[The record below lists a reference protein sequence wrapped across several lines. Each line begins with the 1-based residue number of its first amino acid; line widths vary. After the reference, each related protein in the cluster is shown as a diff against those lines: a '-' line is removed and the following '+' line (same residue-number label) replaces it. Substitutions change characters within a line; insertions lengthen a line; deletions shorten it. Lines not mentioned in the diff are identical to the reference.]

1 MIDEFLD
8 EIKELQEY
16 KKKYLCAVKDKQR
29 MSDLLYEYMTNEYK
43 RMSKQK
49 RIKKYEEECCKCCRY
64 REYCKFDFPDDIY
77 KPIKS
82 DSAWIP
88 GMVTCGN
95 FEWW

>member
-1 MIDEFLD
+1 MIDEFLN

-49 RIKKYEEECCKCCRY
+49 RIEKYEEECCKYCRY

-77 KPIKS
+77 KPIKN
-82 DSAWIP
+82 DNAWVP
-88 GMVTCGN
+88 GRVTCDN
-95 FEWW
+95 FEWS